1 MINREYV
8 LTAAHC
14 LDGFSDAK
22 VRDLTLY
29 LGLDDWSKHDPDDF
43 FPLGFQAHIDET
55 FIHPSYEHTKH
66 YFDVA
71 LLKMDEKMFYSYE
84 VQPICLPEGPVNDL
98 AKRVGDSVTL
108 AAFGGTDC
116 TQEQS
121 VQTENQTESAQTENQ
136 TESAQTEN
144 QTESAQTE
152 NQTESAQTEKK
163 PESDKG
169 NELPNTKLSATML
182 EVYSYPYCNDYIKQ
196 LGGTDRLPDGFI
208 SNVLCVGSRVI
219 SFCIFFFIASIET
232 FNV

>member
-1 MINREYV
+1 MTSHCTGSLINREYV

-121 VQTENQTESAQTENQ
+121 VQTENQTESAQTE
-136 TESAQTEN
+136 
-144 QTESAQTE
+144 
-152 NQTESAQTEKK
+152 KK

-219 SFCIFFFIASIET
+219 SFCIFFFHCKY
-232 FNV
+232 

>member
-1 MINREYV
+1 MTYLCTGSLINREYV

-121 VQTENQTESAQTENQ
+121 VQTENQTESAQTE
-136 TESAQTEN
+136 
-144 QTESAQTE
+144 
-152 NQTESAQTEKK
+152 KK

-219 SFCIFFFIASIET
+219 SFCIFFFHCKY
-232 FNV
+232 

>member
-121 VQTENQTESAQTENQ
+121 VQTENQTESAQTE
-136 TESAQTEN
+136 
-144 QTESAQTE
+144 
-152 NQTESAQTEKK
+152 KK

>member
-1 MINREYV
+1 MTIHCTGSLINREYV

-84 VQPICLPEGPVNDL
+84 VQPICLPEGPINDL

-116 TQEQS
+116 TQEQ
-121 VQTENQTESAQTENQ
+121 
-136 TESAQTEN
+136 
-144 QTESAQTE
+144 SAQTE

-219 SFCIFFFIASIET
+219 SFCIFFF
-232 FNV
+232 FHCKY